1 MTTVPTA
8 GEEFSKLLHHID
20 ECRNC
25 ASMLMHLYKEQG
37 SSKDLAL
44 SKGWF
49 VIAEN
54 FKLQRAYIVEMAK
67 GKLQ

>member
-1 MTTVPTA
+1 MTVPTS
-8 GEEFSKLLHHID
+8 GEEFSKLLFHLD
-20 ECRNC
+20 EARNS

-37 SSKDLAL
+37 SPKDLAL

-67 GKLQ
+67 GKMQ

>member
-1 MTTVPTA
+1 MTVPTS
-8 GEEFSKLLHHID
+8 GEEFYKLLHHMD
-20 ECRNC
+20 EARNC

-37 SSKDLAL
+37 SPKDLAL
-44 SKGWF
+44 SQGWF
-49 VIAEN
+49 MIAEN